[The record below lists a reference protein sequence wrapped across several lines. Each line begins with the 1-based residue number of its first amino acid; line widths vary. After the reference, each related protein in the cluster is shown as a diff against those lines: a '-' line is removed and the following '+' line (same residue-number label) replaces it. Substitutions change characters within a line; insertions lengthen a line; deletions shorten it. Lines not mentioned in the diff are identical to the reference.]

1 MIMFFL
7 VLQVTARVV
16 KLRSFLRAIKKKKE
30 KKEIDICSYCKTRGN
45 EVWLDRRHVEKCY
58 GFFCVRLF

>member
-1 MIMFFL
+1 MG
-7 VLQVTARVV
+7 
-16 KLRSFLRAIKKKKE
+16 KLRSFLRAIE
-30 KKEIDICSYCKTRGN
+30 KKEVDIGSYCKPLGD